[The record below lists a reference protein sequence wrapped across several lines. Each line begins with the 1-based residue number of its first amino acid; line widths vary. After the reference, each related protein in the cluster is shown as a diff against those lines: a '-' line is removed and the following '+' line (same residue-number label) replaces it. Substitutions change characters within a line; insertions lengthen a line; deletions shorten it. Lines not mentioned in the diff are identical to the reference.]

1 MLDQPTACTATKG
14 SLCQMVADSELG
26 PASKLH
32 KQRKS
37 QYLIGQILDI
47 YATAEMIY
55 CLMSSCVHVLMLCP
69 PVGVNITE
77 EMRNPNS
84 TKFKCCSGFCV
95 DLIKKFSN
103 DLSFD
108 FALKRVKDGKWG
120 GIVNGTWNGLVAEL
134 INQETDLVMTSLKI
148 NSAR

>member
-1 MLDQPTACTATKG
+1 MILITQEDPYIMLDQPTACTTTKG

-55 CLMSSCVHVLMLCP
+55 CLMSSCACFDAAPPSWCKHHRGDEKSKLNQIQMLLRFLC
-69 PVGVNITE
+69 
-77 EMRNPNS
+77 
-84 TKFKCCSGFCV
+84 
-95 DLIKKFSN
+95 
-103 DLSFD
+103 
-108 FALKRVKDGKWG
+108 
-120 GIVNGTWNGLVAEL
+120 
-134 INQETDLVMTSLKI
+134 
-148 NSAR
+148 